1 MLYQVPSGSKSSSSG
16 RATGFALTNALR
28 SAICV
33 VDPSSFTR
41 RIPLSACRNP
51 CEQPAPDSSAYSVCP
66 TNATSATPLVRPPES
81 GDVELDGSPV
91 ATGVT
96 APCGPILTMLAVK
109 PPEYGPIGA
118 GTCSQ
123 SACVVCIVPPVPPS
137 ATYRLP
143 SGP

>member
-1 MLYQVPSGSKSSSSG
+1 M
-16 RATGFALTNALR
+16 
-28 SAICV
+28 
-33 VDPSSFTR
+33 
-41 RIPLSACRNP
+41 
-51 CEQPAPDSSAYSVCP
+51 CP

-143 SGP
+143 SGPNVSPRGLSSPVAITVPLEPAATPGAASTAATRPATIARTTVERA